1 MSFQL
6 AKVHGIP
13 VRLHFTLVIVF
24 FLIAWTLAS
33 SFMPQYFPN
42 LTTAQYWIMGAAGAV
57 ILFVSVFL
65 HELMHSVVAMRYGM
79 KVRQIVLFIF
89 GGVSDISEDTKDFR
103 KEFNIAIAGPA
114 ASFAIAAVLAALWWS
129 LSWIIEDDG
138 VAAGGMQAAGQVVQ
152 GVLLYGAI
160 TNALLGAFNLI
171 PAFPLDGG
179 RILRAGL
186 VRWKK
191 SYDEATKIAARV
203 GIAISYGFM
212 GIGFLAM
219 ITGAFISGV
228 WILLIGWFLNSG
240 AQSYLAQH
248 ELTTMLAGVRLR
260 DIMNTRIIAV
270 PRDTTV
276 DELLKNYFSAY
287 MKSSFPVVD
296 CDDGRRRLAGMVTLK
311 MALDIP
317 DNRRQ
322 RTRTE
327 EVMIPAGDLVVMQP
341 DRKADEALMEMTRT
355 HTGKVFVCDVE
366 GTLLGLVS
374 KTDIMNVASERQ
386 DYQKEIQGRGDAAEE
401 EEERRRRRKPAAA
414 TDSTTEAA

>member
-1 MSFQL
+1 
-6 AKVHGIP
+6 
-13 VRLHFTLVIVF
+13 
-24 FLIAWTLAS
+24 
-33 SFMPQYFPN
+33 MPQYFPN

-79 KVRQIVLFIF
+79 KVRQIILFIF

-129 LSWIIEDDG
+129 LSWIIEDDA

-160 TNALLGAFNLI
+160 TNALLGVFNLI

-240 AQSYLAQH
+240 AQAYLAQH

-276 DELLKNYFSAY
+276 DELLKNYFSAF

-311 MALDIP
+311 MALGIP

-355 HTGKVFVCDVE
+355 HTGKMFVCDVE
-366 GTLLGLVS
+366 GTLLGLVR

-386 DYQKEIQGRGDAAEE
+386 DYQKEIQGRGDAAAAEE
-401 EEERRRRRKPAAA
+401 EEEEELRRRRRKPAAA

>member
-1 MSFQL
+1 
-6 AKVHGIP
+6 
-13 VRLHFTLVIVF
+13 
-24 FLIAWTLAS
+24 
-33 SFMPQYFPN
+33 MPQYFPN

-57 ILFVSVFL
+57 ILFISVFL

-296 CDDGRRRLAGMVTLK
+296 CDDGRRRLAGMVTPK

-327 EVMIPAGDLVVMQP
+327 EVMIPAGYLVVMQP

-355 HTGKVFVCDVE
+355 HTGKMFVCDVE
-366 GTLLGLVS
+366 GTLLGLVR

-401 EEERRRRRKPAAA
+401 EEEEEERRRRRRKPAAA

>member
-129 LSWIIEDDG
+129 LSWIIEDDA
-138 VAAGGMQAAGQVVQ
+138 VAAGGVQAAGQVVQ

-160 TNALLGAFNLI
+160 TNALLGAFNRLVE
-171 PAFPLDGG
+171 AG

-296 CDDGRRRLAGMVTLK
+296 CNDGRRRLAGMVTLK
-311 MALDIP
+311 MALGIP

-327 EVMIPAGDLVVMQP
+327 EVMIPAGDLVVMQL

-386 DYQKEIQGRGDAAEE
+386 DYQKEIQGRGDAAAAEE
-401 EEERRRRRKPAAA
+401 EEELRRRRRKPASA

>member
-1 MSFQL
+1 
-6 AKVHGIP
+6 
-13 VRLHFTLVIVF
+13 
-24 FLIAWTLAS
+24 
-33 SFMPQYFPN
+33 MPQYFPN

-129 LSWIIEDDG
+129 LSWIIEDDA
-138 VAAGGMQAAGQVVQ
+138 VAAGGVQAAGQVVQ

-296 CDDGRRRLAGMVTLK
+296 CNDGRRRLAGMVTLK
-311 MALDIP
+311 MALGIP

-327 EVMIPAGDLVVMQP
+327 EVMIPAGDLVVMQL

-386 DYQKEIQGRGDAAEE
+386 DYQKEIQGRGDAAAEE
-401 EEERRRRRKPAAA
+401 EELRRRRRKPASA

>member
-1 MSFQL
+1 
-6 AKVHGIP
+6 
-13 VRLHFTLVIVF
+13 
-24 FLIAWTLAS
+24 
-33 SFMPQYFPN
+33 
-42 LTTAQYWIMGAAGAV
+42 MGAAGAV
-57 ILFVSVFL
+57 ILFISVFL

-79 KVRQIVLFIF
+79 KVRQIILFIF

-296 CDDGRRRLAGMVTLK
+296 CDDGRLRLAGMVTLK

-322 RTRTE
+322 QTKTE
-327 EVMIPAGDLVVMQP
+327 EVMIPAGDLVVMQQ
-341 DRKADEALMEMTRT
+341 DRKADEALMQMTRT

-374 KTDIMNVASERQ
+374 KTDIMNVAGERQ
-386 DYQKEIQGRGDAAEE
+386 DYQKEIQGRGDVAEE
-401 EEERRRRRKPAAA
+401 EEEERRRRKPAAA

>member
-1 MSFQL
+1 
-6 AKVHGIP
+6 
-13 VRLHFTLVIVF
+13 
-24 FLIAWTLAS
+24 
-33 SFMPQYFPN
+33 
-42 LTTAQYWIMGAAGAV
+42 
-57 ILFVSVFL
+57 
-65 HELMHSVVAMRYGM
+65 
-79 KVRQIVLFIF
+79 
-89 GGVSDISEDTKDFR
+89 
-103 KEFNIAIAGPA
+103 
-114 ASFAIAAVLAALWWS
+114 
-129 LSWIIEDDG
+129 
-138 VAAGGMQAAGQVVQ
+138 
-152 GVLLYGAI
+152 
-160 TNALLGAFNLI
+160 
-171 PAFPLDGG
+171 
-179 RILRAGL
+179 
-186 VRWKK
+186 
-191 SYDEATKIAARV
+191 
-203 GIAISYGFM
+203 M

-219 ITGAFISGV
+219 ITGAFISGI

-240 AQSYLAQH
+240 AQAYLAQH
-248 ELTTMLAGVRLR
+248 ELTTILAGVRLR

-287 MKSSFPVVD
+287 MKSSFPVVN

-341 DRKADEALMEMTRT
+341 DRKADEALTEMTRT
-355 HTGKVFVCDVE
+355 DTNKVFVFNVE

-386 DYQKEIQGRGDAAEE
+386 DYQKEIQGRGDAATAEE
-401 EEERRRRRKPAAA
+401 EESRRRKPAAA

>member
-1 MSFQL
+1 LSFQL

-129 LSWIIEDDG
+129 LSWIIEDDA
-138 VAAGGMQAAGQVVQ
+138 VAAGGVQAAGQVVQ

-311 MALDIP
+311 MALGIP

-327 EVMIPAGDLVVMQP
+327 EVMI
-341 DRKADEALMEMTRT
+341 
-355 HTGKVFVCDVE
+355 
-366 GTLLGLVS
+366 
-374 KTDIMNVASERQ
+374 
-386 DYQKEIQGRGDAAEE
+386 QGRGDAAAEE
-401 EEERRRRRKPAAA
+401 EELRRRRRKPASA

>member
-1 MSFQL
+1 
-6 AKVHGIP
+6 
-13 VRLHFTLVIVF
+13 
-24 FLIAWTLAS
+24 
-33 SFMPQYFPN
+33 MPQYFPN

-129 LSWIIEDDG
+129 LSWIIEDDA

-160 TNALLGAFNLI
+160 TNALLGVFNLI

-212 GIGFLAM
+212 GIGFPAM

-240 AQSYLAQH
+240 AQAYLAQH

-276 DELLKNYFSAY
+276 DELLKNYFSAF

-296 CDDGRRRLAGMVTLK
+296 CDEGRRRLAGMVTLK
-311 MALDIP
+311 MALGIP
-317 DNRRQ
+317 YNRRQ

-355 HTGKVFVCDVE
+355 HTGKMFVCDVE
-366 GTLLGLVS
+366 GTLLGLVR

-401 EEERRRRRKPAAA
+401 EEEELRRRRKPAAA